1 MPPSQPDAPPSPP
14 CETEAPRPVP
24 ERFIVSRGT
33 LRWDRLMNSAIVFGG
48 IGIIFAVFGIF
59 AFILLEIA
67 PLFSGARVEEKLRVP
82 LQAPA
87 GALVGLDERS
97 ELPFYLGDD
106 GFLAFQP
113 AQGGP
118 QQRLSAGLPAG
129 TRITA
134 KVHDALKNRLVLGTA
149 DGQVGALNLKF
160 QAVQDGDGRRRV
172 TPAVQADALLPLR
185 EAAGAAAVLDVG
197 YADSGDRKLFAGLLD
212 EGGRRSIATV
222 SLRQK
227 KSLMGRGKIE
237 VERRDDL
244 TALLGGVRPLRLL
257 VTGTADGVLALS
269 EAGEVLYF
277 HLQAGEWQLRQR
289 FRPFETGRLAGMDF
303 LFGDVSLVCHD
314 DSGRVRI
321 FSLFVP
327 EGGSM
332 RLFGQTKEFR
342 PLDGPVTYFRA
353 SQRNKSFLVGNA
365 REVALCY
372 ATTASV
378 RRRIE
383 LPFEAVS
390 VTMDAKAEHL
400 GLLDR
405 AGALHLYEITDP
417 HPEAGLRAFFGQVW
431 YEGFAKPK
439 YEWQSTSGTDDF
451 EPKLSLVPLIIG
463 SLKGTLYAML
473 FAVPIALLAAV
484 YTSQFLAPGMKRV
497 VKPAMEIMASLP
509 SVVLGFLAALWLAPL
524 IENRVPSILLLV
536 LSIPL
541 SAVLLGALWGR
552 LPITQRNRLPKGTEY
567 LLIAPVMLLLAWLG
581 WRLGPALEQACFVA
595 TLPDGSQVADFR
607 LWWPQFTGLP
617 YDQRNCLVVG
627 FMMGFAVIPVVF
639 TIAEDALSNV
649 PPALTSAAEALG
661 ASRWQVVRTVV
672 LPIASAGIFSALM
685 IGFGR
690 AVGETMIVVM
700 ATGNTP
706 VVDEAGR
713 LLLGEFGLG
722 GGRFPLADHWNLFNG
737 MRTLSANIAVELP
750 EAAQGSTHYRALFL
764 GALVL
769 FAMTF
774 ALNTAAEVLRQRL
787 REKFKIV

>member
-1 MPPSQPDAPPSPP
+1 M
-14 CETEAPRPVP
+14 P

-33 LRWDRLMNSAIVFGG
+33 LRWDRFMNSAIVFGG
-48 IGIIFAVFGIF
+48 IGIIVAVFGIF

-67 PLFSGARVEEKLRVP
+67 PLFQGARVEEKIQIP
-82 LQAPA
+82 LSAPK
-87 GALVGLDERS
+87 GSLVGLDEWS
-97 ELPFYLGDD
+97 ELPFYFD
-106 GFLAFQP
+106 GGNEVVFQP
-113 AQGGP
+113 AKGGP
-118 QQRLSAGLPAG
+118 AQRLPTGLPIG
-129 TRITA
+129 TQITA
-134 KVHDALKNRLVLGTA
+134 QRHDPLKGRMMIGTS
-149 DGQVGALNLKF
+149 
-160 QAVQDGDGRRRV
+160 DGRV
-172 TPAVQADALLPLR
+172 GFIGISYQSQYQGKGAPIIQPSVKADPLLPLR
-185 EAAGAAAVLDVG
+185 EDPTPAPVVDMD
-197 YADSGDRKLFAGLLD
+197 YADAGDKKLFAAIQEIDGQ
-212 EGGRRSIATV
+212 RRLSTM

-227 KSLMGRGKIE
+227 KSLMGKGKTEI
-237 VERRDDL
+237 ERRDDL
-244 TALLGGVRPLRLL
+244 TALLSGVSPKRVLVAGTADSLL
-257 VTGTADGVLALS
+257 VTTD
-269 EAGEVLYF
+269 AGEVLYF
-277 HLQAGEWQLRQR
+277 YRQTSEWQLRQK
-289 FRPFETGRLAGMDF
+289 FQPFDGGPVSGADF
-303 LFGDVSLVCHD
+303 LFGQVSLVCYD
-314 DSGRVRI
+314 PTGKVRI

-332 RLFGQTKEFR
+332 RLFGLTKEFQ
-342 PLDGPVTYFRA
+342 PIQGPITYYRA

-365 REVALCY
+365 NECALCY

-378 RRRIE
+378 RRSVK

-390 VTMDAKAEHL
+390 VAMDAKAEHL
-400 GLLDR
+400 GFLDTK
-405 AGALHLYEITDP
+405 GALHLYEVSDP

-473 FAVPIALLAAV
+473 FAVPIALLAAI
-484 YTSQFLAPGMKRV
+484 YTSQFLAPQMKRI

-524 IENRVPSILLLV
+524 IENKVPSILLV
-536 LSIPL
+536 ILSIPI
-541 SAVLLGALWGR
+541 SASVLGTLWGR
-552 LPITQRNRLPKGTEY
+552 LPILYRNRLPKGTEY
-567 LLIAPVMLLLAWLG
+567 LLIAPVMLLLAFLG
-581 WRLGPALEQACFVA
+581 WQLGPVIERAFFVA
-595 TLPDGSQVADFR
+595 TMADGSQVADFR
-607 LWWPQFTGLP
+607 LWWPQFTGMP
-617 YDQRNCLVVG
+617 YDQRNCMVVG

-649 PPALTSAAEALG
+649 PPALTSASEALG

-706 VVDEAGR
+706 VMDEAGR
-713 LLLGEFGLG
+713 LIFGDLGLG
-722 GGRFPLADHWNLFNG
+722 NGNFPLADHWNLFNG

-750 EAAQGSTHYRALFL
+750 EAAQGSTHYRTLFL

-774 ALNTAAEVLRQRL
+774 VLNTLAEVLRQKL
-787 REKFKIV
+787 RDKFKIV